1 MRKQLRE
8 ILKAYFYTQL
18 IATRSEKRL
27 TQSQMA
33 ERLAMEDRSYIDL
46 DQGKTCCSAITLARF
61 LIFVCES
68 LMQFLEGLRR
78 AFEEAEK
85 RWHNLSETIDLVS
98 YRRPL
103 PITEVVVLKSGSCYP
118 RCPRCRLSIDREYMN
133 YCDRCGQRLEWREFA
148 LGKVCEVVL

>member
-46 DQGKTCCSAITLARF
+46 DQGKTCFSTITLARV
-61 LIFVCES
+61 LI
-68 LMQFLEGLRR
+68 L
-78 AFEEAEK
+78 
-85 RWHNLSETIDLVS
+85 
-98 YRRPL
+98 
-103 PITEVVVLKSGSCYP
+103 
-118 RCPRCRLSIDREYMN
+118 
-133 YCDRCGQRLEWREFA
+133 
-148 LGKVCEVVL
+148 